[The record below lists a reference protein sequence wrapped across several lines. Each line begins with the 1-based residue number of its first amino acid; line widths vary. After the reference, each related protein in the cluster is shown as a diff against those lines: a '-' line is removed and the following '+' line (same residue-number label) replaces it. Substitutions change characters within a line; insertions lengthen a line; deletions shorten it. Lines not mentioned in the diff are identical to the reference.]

1 VSTVGKQKAALK
13 RSTVGRGFRIAVVVS
28 RFHKGITDKLRLGAL
43 QCLGQQGVRRED
55 VEVFSCPG
63 AFELPQVANLLC
75 GSGNFDAVVCLGAVV
90 RGETP
95 HFKYVSSEAAR
106 GIQEVA
112 LRYALPVTFGVL
124 TTDNLEQALERAG
137 GSQGN
142 KGWDAARAA
151 VEMAN
156 LFRKLK
162 RRSARMPMHEG

>member
-1 VSTVGKQKAALK
+1 MNTAGKQKAVLK

-43 QCLGQQGVRRED
+43 QCLGQQGLRRED

-75 GSGNFDAVVCLGAVV
+75 GSGHFDAVVCLGAVV

-95 HFKYVSSEAAR
+95 HFEYVSSEAAR
-106 GIQEVA
+106 GIQEIA

-124 TTDNLEQALERAG
+124 TTDNLEQAHDRAG
-137 GSQGN
+137 GTQGN

-151 VEMAN
+151 VDMAI
-156 LFRKLK
+156 LFHKLK
-162 RRSARMPMHEG
+162 RRSARMPVHEG